1 VLLLLALLLELLL
14 LALLL
19 APLLPMAIGFKAI
32 SPRRSN
38 RRLQIVIVAANGQ
51 TTRPTEELWPVGRQT
66 PSLNLFFVRK
76 RKREVGQMGKQI
88 AEGIFHFVGGR
99 AMRAPA
105 PQIGHLFITWELRL
119 GVAMGRVVSFCAKA
133 VIYIG
138 EVVTWGLVLG
148 RAANGQ

>member
-1 VLLLLALLLELLL
+1 MALWSADPKLK
-14 LALLL
+14 
-19 APLLPMAIGFKAI
+19 P
-32 SPRRSN
+32 
-38 RRLQIVIVAANGQ
+38 
-51 TTRPTEELWPVGRQT
+51 
-66 PSLNLFFVRK
+66 FFVRK